1 MQAANATL
9 SAHSGAVKIS
19 RGDLI
24 HIPTPPRTVTWRPV
38 GHDTLVALIERHLTT
53 RGFGIKTAE
62 FAVQNG
68 KVDGRAI
75 TGAKLFATFV
85 LENARE
91 DFAFA
96 LGLRASNDKS
106 MAIEMVAG
114 CRVFVCDNMAL
125 SGDAEIMWK
134 KHTSGLH
141 IESVIPGGVDRAIRR
156 LGTFETG
163 VSRLK
168 EAVISDIE
176 AKATIYDS
184 VMKGVLPK
192 TMLPAV
198 GKAYFEPPHQDFEPR
213 TKWSLHNAYTEV
225 YRTEYA
231 TSPAKLLESSQSL
244 GAMFG
249 I

>member
-1 MQAANATL
+1 MANATL

-19 RGDLI
+19 RGDLVQ
-24 HIPTPPRTVTWRPV
+24 IPTPPRTMTWRPV
-38 GHDTLVALIERHLTT
+38 GHDTLVSLIERHLNV
-53 RGFGIKTAE
+53 RGFNIKTAE

-68 KVDGRAI
+68 KVDGRQI
-75 TGAKLFATFV
+75 QGAKLFATFV
-85 LENARE
+85 LENQLS
-91 DFAFA
+91 DMAFA

-114 CRVFVCDNMAL
+114 ASVFVCDNLAL

-156 LGTFETG
+156 LSNFEAG
-163 VSRLK
+163 VARLK
-168 EAVISDIE
+168 AANLTDQQ
-176 AKATIYDS
+176 AKALVVDS
-184 VMKGVLPK
+184 VLQGVLPK
-192 TMLPAV
+192 TMLPDV
-198 GKAYFEPPHQDFEPR
+198 VKAYIQPPHPEFEPR
-213 TKWSLHNAYTEV
+213 TEWSLHNAYTEV

-231 TSPAKLLESSQSL
+231 TKPNMLLESSQAL
-244 GAMFG
+244 GSFFR